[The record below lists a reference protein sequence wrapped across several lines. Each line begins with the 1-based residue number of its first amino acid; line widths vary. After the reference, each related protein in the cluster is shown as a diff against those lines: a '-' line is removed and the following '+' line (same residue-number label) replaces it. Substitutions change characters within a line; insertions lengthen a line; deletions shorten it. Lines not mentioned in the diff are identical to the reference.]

1 LGQPYHI
8 RILTIL
14 KELRIVVPR
23 DCEIFSLLVSGV
35 AKETLGQG
43 GCFHMKF
50 FIKIKDGF
58 LVSMNSLLYWL
69 EKRQRDRKMKARLE
83 RFEQKQTLNQ
93 QAAFSF
99 EKTS

>member
-1 LGQPYHI
+1 
-8 RILTIL
+8 
-14 KELRIVVPR
+14 VPC

-35 AKETLGQG
+35 AKEALGQG

-50 FIKIKDGF
+50 FTKIKDGF

-69 EKRQRDRKMKARLE
+69 EKRQRDKKMKARLE